1 MSEICFEAPE
11 INTAMGIEIDARVSV
26 VTMAKLIDV
35 SVTAGC
41 KCPDGVSSDSSL
53 VRPQRLK
60 STEITTDPS
69 RSTYSHESKAS
80 DRFPSSKS
88 YGSSDTNTGSSKSYG
103 IDMSKYSST
112 PSTTT
117 TTPTVEKSVEKPVTT
132 SSSKTYAAPEPEKPA
147 EEKKV
152 ADWVSDFFSK
162 PAETKPAA
170 EPTPVVEPTPVKE
183 PEPVKVETTTDDS
196 GNSINSVKPHGIDMN
211 QYFTEKPRKFLEPQP
226 SRQTEPVEEVYYG
239 ETAPNSSKIT
249 YIKADPTLESVLG
262 RPSEFSFLQRTRSRR
277 GSSDSR
283 FSDIDSLADASKYND
298 GSVMS
303 SYQDHSP
310 ILTHEENLFISGTLT
325 SGWKQ
330 ENIMGRFT
338 LSHEDQYGRPVYVR
352 TEETNSGKKVYL
364 YHIHNT
370 KKWRIGPDQT
380 SSTCWLFITSKV
392 ARPDLIDQDAR
403 AKRRNWYEHSGGKW
417 IAIKDMKVSTA

>member
-1 MSEICFEAPE
+1 MGRMSEICFEAPE

-88 YGSSDTNTGSSKSYG
+88 YGSSDTNT
-103 IDMSKYSST
+103 
-112 PSTTT
+112 
-117 TTPTVEKSVEKPVTT
+117 
-132 SSSKTYAAPEPEKPA
+132 APEPEKPA
-147 EEKKV
+147 EKKKV

-170 EPTPVVEPTPVKE
+170 ESTPVVEPTPVKE

>member
-1 MSEICFEAPE
+1 MGRMSEICFEAPE

-170 EPTPVVEPTPVKE
+170 ESTPVVEPTPVKE

-196 GNSINSVKPHGIDMN
+196 GN
-211 QYFTEKPRKFLEPQP
+211 
-226 SRQTEPVEEVYYG
+226 
-239 ETAPNSSKIT
+239 
-249 YIKADPTLESVLG
+249 
-262 RPSEFSFLQRTRSRR
+262 RTRSRR

>member
-1 MSEICFEAPE
+1 
-11 INTAMGIEIDARVSV
+11 
-26 VTMAKLIDV
+26 
-35 SVTAGC
+35 VTAGC
-41 KCPDGVSSDSSL
+41 KCPDGVSSDSIFNKTPKKT
-53 VRPQRLK
+53 R
-60 STEITTDPS
+60 EITADPS

-88 YGSSDTNTGSSKSYG
+88 YGSSDNGSSKSYSG

-112 PSTTT
+112 PS
-117 TTPTVEKSVEKPVTT
+117 VEKSKTVEASKPVEET
-132 SSSKTYAAPEPEKPA
+132 PKPV
-147 EEKKV
+147 EEKAKV

-162 PAETKPAA
+162 PAETKPVEK
-170 EPTPVVEPTPVKE
+170 EPEIE
-183 PEPVKVETTTDDS
+183 PEPVRVQSVPEPVKTETTTTDD
-196 GNSINSVKPHGIDMN
+196 NSKNSVKPHGIDMN
-211 QYFTEKPRKFLEPQP
+211 QYFTQKPKKVEEPKPPQE
-226 SRQTEPVEEVYYG
+226 TEPIEEVYYA
-239 ETAPNSSKIT
+239 ETAPNSSKLT

-277 GSSDSR
+277 ASTDSR
-283 FSDIDSLADASKYND
+283 FSDIDSLADASKFTD

-417 IAIKDMKVSTA
+417 IAIKDMKVSSA